1 MAGFFRDVI
10 LSYVLV
16 VCYTFGSIGEGHVGH
31 IKQTCSV
38 QSIARFVKYLLILLA
53 AGVWKCLRATA
64 LVLMEQGSP

>member
-38 QSIARFVKYLLILLA
+38 QTIARFVKYLLILLA
-53 AGVWKCLRATA
+53 AGV
-64 LVLMEQGSP
+64 